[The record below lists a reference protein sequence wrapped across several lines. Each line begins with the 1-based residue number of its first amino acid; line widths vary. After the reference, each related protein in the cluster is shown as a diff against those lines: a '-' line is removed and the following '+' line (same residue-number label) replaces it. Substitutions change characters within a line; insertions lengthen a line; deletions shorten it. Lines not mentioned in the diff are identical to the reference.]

1 MNTCFA
7 LFNLGG
13 GEIILILALIFILIG
28 SKKLPD
34 IAKGLGEGID
44 EFTKA
49 TRDVNGERPSWW
61 ENFEPTLTLVLIVL
75 TIIEVL
81 ALLNWLL

>member
-13 GEIILILALIFILIG
+13 GEIILILALILILWGAKI
-28 SKKLPD
+28 LPNL
-34 IAKGLGEGID
+34 AKGLGEGID
-44 EFTKA
+44 EFRKA
-49 TRDVNGERPSWW
+49 TGVVKSERSWSW
-61 ENFEPTLTLVLIVL
+61 ENQEPTLFLALVIV